1 MGPDYIKEPLFRYIP
16 AWDSGS
22 VDAGLL
28 CTRIH
33 KKEGRELL
41 DTMLVIVNAL
51 PLHTRRATSVN
62 GFKSYLMLFCMKGTI

>member
-22 VDAGLL
+22 VDAGL
-28 CTRIH
+28 
-33 KKEGRELL
+33 
-41 DTMLVIVNAL
+41 IVNAL